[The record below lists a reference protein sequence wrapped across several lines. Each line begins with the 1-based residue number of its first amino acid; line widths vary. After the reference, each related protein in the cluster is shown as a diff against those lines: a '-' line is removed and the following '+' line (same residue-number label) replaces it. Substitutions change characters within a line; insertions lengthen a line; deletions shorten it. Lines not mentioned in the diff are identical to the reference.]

1 MLLYPY
7 SLNRT
12 AACELIKLISICL
25 RRDRGAV
32 VLQVHSFA
40 IRVQDIFPFFSS
52 ILRMFT
58 SIMAQDVEHPFEML
72 MRKIE

>member
-7 SLNRT
+7 SLNRS
-12 AACELIKLISICL
+12 AANELIKLISICL

-40 IRVQDIFPFFSS
+40 IECKTFSFFSS
-52 ILRMFT
+52 ILRTFT

-72 MRKIE
+72 RRKIE